1 MLCWRC
7 HGQDGWIAVYRK
19 KKKKKKKS
27 RILYVK
33 PRGALS
39 GIVLPNKPEASFI
52 YGRRWK

>member
-19 KKKKKKKS
+19 KKKKKKN